1 MKCLTL
7 YHSIRS
13 RLVTVGCEKAKM
25 AMLQVGEVSRKLG
38 LNPQTLYFYERIGLI
53 PSPHR
58 TEAGYRLFSQEDVD
72 RLAFITHTKSMG
84 LSLDDIREIL
94 AAKEQKS
101 PTCQAVHDSL
111 LKKARV
117 IEETIQQLQI
127 LRDELLP
134 LINHCSHNIECKD
147 CPNSHESCANPD
159 DPRHGFQQACSTW
172 QGRTELSSIEPQ

>member
-1 MKCLTL
+1 
-7 YHSIRS
+7 
-13 RLVTVGCEKAKM
+13 M

-72 RLAFITHTKSMG
+72 RLAFICHTKAMG

-94 AAKEQKS
+94 AAKDGKS
-101 PTCQAVHDSL
+101 PTCQTVHDCL
-111 LKKARV
+111 LKKAKA

-127 LRDELLP
+127 LREELLP
-134 LINHCSHNIECKD
+134 LINHCHHNAECKD
-147 CPNSHESCANPD
+147 CSNPTEGCSVPD
-159 DPRHGFQQACSTW
+159 DPSYAFKQACSSW
-172 QGRTELSSIEPQ
+172 QGLTEVPQVKT

>member
-1 MKCLTL
+1 
-7 YHSIRS
+7 
-13 RLVTVGCEKAKM
+13 M

-72 RLAFITHTKSMG
+72 RLAFISQTKAMG

-94 AAKEQKS
+94 AARDGKF
-101 PTCQAVHDSL
+101 PACQAVHDSL
-111 LKKARV
+111 LKKARM

-134 LINHCSHNIECKD
+134 LIDHCSQHLECKD
-147 CPNSHESCANPD
+147 CPNSHESCADPD
-159 DPRHGFQQACSTW
+159 DPRHGFQKACSNW
-172 QGRTELSSIEPQ
+172 QGRNELAFVEAH

>member
-1 MKCLTL
+1 
-7 YHSIRS
+7 
-13 RLVTVGCEKAKM
+13 M

-72 RLAFITHTKSMG
+72 RLAFIAQTKAMG

-94 AAKEQKS
+94 AAKEQNA
-101 PTCQAVHDSL
+101 PTCVAVRDSL

-134 LINHCSHNIECKD
+134 LVNHCSQNIDIECKD
-147 CPNSHESCANPD
+147 CPNSGESCAIPD
-159 DPRHGFQQACSTW
+159 DPRHEFQQACSAW
-172 QGRTELSSIEPQ
+172 QGFAEVVPTKH